1 MYTLLRVTNLSHSFG
16 HHPVLSEVN
25 FSLERGEVL
34 GLLGSNGA
42 GKTTCLR
49 LISGLLTPT
58 HGQIEIQGID
68 LVKHPLR
75 AKRHLGYLPERPP
88 LLPELR
94 VDEYLRF
101 CARLHRL
108 PNRRMTIAIDDAK
121 QRCGLEDSGKRLI
134 SALSKGFRQRLGI
147 AQAILHQPRLLI
159 FDEPTEGLDPVQMRA
174 LRSLIRELARD
185 CGIILASH
193 LLPEVQAVCD
203 RVVILHQGRI
213 CFNDYLNDDKPIYG
227 WRVQLGTGSTLLKL
241 TALPCIT
248 GAVAIGEDRYRVL
261 LEDGAD
267 SAQLAQQ
274 IMRAG
279 LHLRELIPERT
290 DLERA
295 FFDLIGVEEGQ

>member
-1 MYTLLRVTNLSHSFG
+1 METLLRVTNLSHSFG
-16 HHPVLSEVN
+16 NHPVLSEVN

-34 GLLGSNGA
+34 GLLGPNGA

-49 LISGLLTPT
+49 LLSGLLTPT
-58 HGQIEIQGID
+58 RGRIEIQNLD
-68 LVKHPLR
+68 LARYPLKVKR
-75 AKRHLGYLPERPP
+75 QIGYLPERPP
-88 LLPELR
+88 LHPELR
-94 VDEYLRF
+94 VDEYLRY

-108 PNRRMTIAIDDAK
+108 PRRRISIAIDEAK
-121 QRCGLEDSGKRLI
+121 QRCGLDDSGRRLI
-134 SALSKGFRQRLGI
+134 SVLSKGFRQRLGI

-159 FDEPTEGLDPVQMRA
+159 LDEPTEGLDPLQMRA
-174 LRSLIRELARD
+174 LRGLIRNLARD

-203 RVVILHQGRI
+203 RVVILHQGRV

-267 SAQLAQQ
+267 SAQLAEQ
-274 IMRAG
+274 ILRAG

-295 FFDLIGVEEGQ
+295 FFDLIGVEDSR